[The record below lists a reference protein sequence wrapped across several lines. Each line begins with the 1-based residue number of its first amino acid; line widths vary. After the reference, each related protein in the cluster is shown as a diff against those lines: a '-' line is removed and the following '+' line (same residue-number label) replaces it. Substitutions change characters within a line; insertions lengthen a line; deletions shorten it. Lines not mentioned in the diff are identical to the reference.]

1 MRFPIRTV
9 LGDTWHGGTWH
20 VHSTVCPHG
29 LLPNVH
35 QHFMPHRTDG
45 RRVFMRS
52 NQSYQVGAWD
62 QKRQTSPSS
71 KRGPRGLMAQGH
83 TPPEMGRQ
91 QLDSTAHGARAR
103 LMTQRCRGECGK
115 AHDVVSAAKPR
126 PRAPTGEPTGLLRMG
141 EGLRRVQ
148 ELALCVCSLL
158 RIWEQTASLREN

>member
-71 KRGPRGLMAQGH
+71 KRGPQGLMAQGDG
-83 TPPEMGRQ
+83 T
-91 QLDSTAHGARAR
+91 
-103 LMTQRCRGECGK
+103 
-115 AHDVVSAAKPR
+115 SAA
-126 PRAPTGEPTGLLRMG
+126 G
-141 EGLRRVQ
+141 Q
-148 ELALCVCSLL
+148 HCS
-158 RIWEQTASLREN
+158 RGPCSANDPKMSR